1 MSKASENY
9 TNRYSKLNKINLTKG
24 LFLLVTLLIAYDL
37 LFDPGPMADLS
48 ISAILIIPSY
58 FIFNISQIRAFKIYF
73 YLQILDLNLVLFV
86 NKLTIPSQITSSLY
100 LNLTYAIAL
109 LSTVSFLIMLAGI
122 NYSKILSLN
131 NYSKFNKIKLISHLF
146 FSTILIQTVIRLS

>member
-1 MSKASENY
+1 M
-9 TNRYSKLNKINLTKG
+9 NKINLTKG